1 MGFLHTSAEK
11 VLLRLARALGVT
23 EIQSRID
30 ALESSRQIS
39 PDLYMKLESR
49 FRGSTEEII
58 SRQMQY
64 VPFVQHCITE
74 QHPALDLGC
83 GRGEWLTVLKRNEL
97 CAVGID
103 GNPVAVNECKNKG
116 LNVSLGDIFDVLR
129 RQPPQSLGCITL
141 FQVLEHLP
149 FERVLDVLRLSR
161 NALIDGGVL
170 IAEIPNSQTLRV
182 GATTFWIDPTHERP
196 LFPDVLHFLAQE
208 AGFNSIRTQTSTPL
222 GTSPDL
228 SNVPQEL
235 AEVILD
241 LHTRIHGDGDF
252 AIIATR

>member
-74 QHPALDLGC
+74 QH
-83 GRGEWLTVLKRNEL
+83 
-97 CAVGID
+97 
-103 GNPVAVNECKNKG
+103 
-116 LNVSLGDIFDVLR
+116 
-129 RQPPQSLGCITL
+129 
-141 FQVLEHLP
+141 
-149 FERVLDVLRLSR
+149 
-161 NALIDGGVL
+161 
-170 IAEIPNSQTLRV
+170 
-182 GATTFWIDPTHERP
+182 
-196 LFPDVLHFLAQE
+196 
-208 AGFNSIRTQTSTPL
+208 
-222 GTSPDL
+222 
-228 SNVPQEL
+228 
-235 AEVILD
+235 
-241 LHTRIHGDGDF
+241 
-252 AIIATR
+252 